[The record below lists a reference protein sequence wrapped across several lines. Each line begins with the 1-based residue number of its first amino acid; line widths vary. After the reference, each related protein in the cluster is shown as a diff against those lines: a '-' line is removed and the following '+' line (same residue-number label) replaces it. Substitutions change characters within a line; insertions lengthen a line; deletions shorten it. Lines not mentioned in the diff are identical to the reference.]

1 MSTHEELSGPALLA
15 HHAGRLHTS
24 VGAAFPGSHAVFR
37 GHDLHRELCGLE
49 WVQLYAFGITGR
61 HITPAQAELV
71 QAMWTHTSYPD
82 ARLWNNRVAALAGNA
97 RSSASLG
104 MVAGMAVS
112 EATTYGGQ
120 ATMLCMTFLQ
130 NALRQVQAGAAL
142 ADVVWAETGRSKIY
156 GYGRPINSN
165 DERLPFIM
173 ALAERL
179 GLHEQLAG
187 LESRY
192 GARAGLE
199 RDIADYVLT
208 GEPRAVLAELKTA
221 VRALGQQLRL
231 CGLPPPL
238 DEEALRAF
246 YAGFSSLPCAVALR
260 WTHVLDAGWND
271 GAARHHG
278 LAMPDGSRWTC
289 SPPRPNP
296 KPQAPAPSKW

>member
-179 GLHEQLAG
+179 GLHDGPHLALALQVEQVL
-187 LESRY
+187 LTRY
-192 GARAGLE
+192 PQLRMNYSALHASV
-199 RDIADYVLT
+199 IADMGMSVRELQLLRMPIFIAGMAPCVTEAAAKPERVLFAT
-208 GEPRAVLAELKTA
+208 PCEAVDYSGPAPRPW
-221 VRALGQQLRL
+221 RQLR
-231 CGLPPPL
+231 
-238 DEEALRAF
+238 
-246 YAGFSSLPCAVALR
+246 
-260 WTHVLDAGWND
+260 
-271 GAARHHG
+271 
-278 LAMPDGSRWTC
+278 
-289 SPPRPNP
+289 
-296 KPQAPAPSKW
+296 